1 MINQYYDAPILLID
15 SSYASFYRFY
25 AIQLWYGFSN
35 KEEMEEIKLSDDYD
49 WTKNDIFMNKY
60 EQKYMSVFD
69 KIRKRYE
76 IPTCNMIFAIDCPRD
91 SIWRMKHYSSYKSNR
106 NTEKHRKHN
115 IKEVLKITYSEIIP
129 KLIEKYSVKSVKVD
143 HAEADDVAAII
154 KNEIRRIQPNRK
166 IIIVTGDLD
175 YLQLSDSNTELINIK
190 GESLLKKS
198 KGSPEKDLLTKIIG
212 GDNSDYIPAIFN
224 KCGPKTTERLV
235 NNEELLNERL
245 LQDENARKKYEL
257 NKLLVDFNSIPTD
270 IQKKIVLKLYSLDII
285 PIELKKIYFH
295 DNGLMDCKDIITK
308 VKVNGNG
315 NGNGNG
321 NDINKNIGIMKY
333 FSVN

>member
-25 AIQLWYGFSN
+25 AIQLWYGFAY
-35 KEEMEEIKLSDDYD
+35 KEEMEEIKLYDDYD
-49 WTKNDIFMNKY
+49 WTKNEIFMNKY

-91 SIWRMKHYSSYKSNR
+91 SIWRMKHYNSYKSNR

-115 IKEVLKITYSEIIP
+115 IKEVLKITYSDIIP

-175 YLQLSDSNTELINIK
+175 YLQLYDSNTELVNIK

-198 KGSPEKDLLTKIIG
+198 KGSPKKDLLTKIIG

-224 KCGPKTTERLV
+224 KCGPKTTEKLV
-235 NNEELLNERL
+235 NNEDLLNERL

-257 NKLLVDFNSIPTD
+257 NKLLVDFNSIPLD
-270 IQKKIVLKLYSLDII
+270 IQKNIIFKLYSLDLI
-285 PIELKKIYFH
+285 PIELKKIYFN

-308 VKVNGNG
+308 VKAKVNGNG
-315 NGNGNG
+315 NGNG
-321 NDINKNIGIMKY
+321 IKNIGIMKY
-333 FSVN
+333 FSAN